1 MGRGLRRPGVA
12 VPEAGPVNVIDLVGG
27 AVAVLIAIYL
37 FWTLLRP
44 EDF

>member
-1 MGRGLRRPGVA
+1 VA

-27 AVAVLIAIYL
+27 VVALLLALYL

>member
-1 MGRGLRRPGVA
+1 MNLS
-12 VPEAGPVNVIDLVGG
+12 DLVGG
-27 AVAVLIAIYL
+27 VISLVLGIYL